1 MARLYEFKMLAKLVI
16 GTLSMTSIVSSR
28 GMMAKRDGDIGGS
41 MSRNLMDKNFNF
53 AEQVLETLMH

>member
-1 MARLYEFKMLAKLVI
+1 MLTQLVI
-16 GTLSMTSIVSSR
+16 CTLSMTPVSSR

>member
-1 MARLYEFKMLAKLVI
+1 MLTQLVI
-16 GTLSMTSIVSSR
+16 CTLSMTPVSSR

-41 MSRNLMDKNFNF
+41 MSRNLIF

>member
-1 MARLYEFKMLAKLVI
+1 MLAKLVI
-16 GTLSMTSIVSSR
+16 CTLSMTSIVSSR
-28 GMMAKRDGDIGGS
+28 GMMAKRDGDMGGS